1 VLGKCL
7 DGPRLHCIVE
17 RARCATGC
25 LATGICHDD
34 FLPTNLEKSSDGR
47 ILKERVKR
55 VRYWIEWLLVSFFG
69 RLVQSLP
76 FAVVQ
81 KIGDVA
87 GSLVFW
93 ADPKGRAVALANL
106 EVVFGSSLSL
116 NQRRRIARRSLQ
128 VFGRN
133 FLELFWTSR
142 LTSGNVDKFIS
153 FEDPERLRE
162 LVESDVPFIAI
173 TPHFGNVELAGTFI
187 GLKGRSLVIISQPFK
202 NERLTPI
209 FRKLREATGH
219 KIIVPDNAVVRL
231 LRALRAGESVFL
243 FTDLTLKLRDSAVL
257 IDGFGLKVRVT
268 QIHAFLHQRTGFP
281 IVPWVTLPRGDGGY
295 MVRILPWLRFPASAS
310 YQEIT
315 QACWNQ
321 FEPIIRE
328 NPDYWLWVYKHWR
341 YKPSVPGGKYPFYA
355 NRSTQFDLE
364 IESLESPEKAK
375 ALGEQIREHARWQRE
390 RE

>member
-1 VLGKCL
+1 M
-7 DGPRLHCIVE
+7 PRC
-17 RARCATGC
+17 
-25 LATGICHDD
+25 
-34 FLPTNLEKSSDGR
+34 FLPNSSRDHQTKGYSQR
-47 ILKERVKR
+47 ERVKR
-55 VRYWIEWLLVSFFG
+55 VRYWIECALVSFFD
-69 RLVQSLP
+69 RIVRTLP

-93 ADPKGRAVALANL
+93 GDSKGRKVALANL
-106 EVVFGSSLSL
+106 EVAFGSALSL
-116 NQRRRIARRSLQ
+116 NQRRRVARRSLQ

-133 FLELFWTSR
+133 ILELFWTRR
-142 LTSGNVDKFIS
+142 LTSSNVDKFIS
-153 FEDPERLRE
+153 FEDPQRLRE

-173 TPHFGNVELAGTFI
+173 TPHFGNVELAGTLI
-187 GLKGRSLVIISQPFK
+187 GLKGKPLVIISQPFK

-209 FRKLREATGH
+209 FRNLREATGH

-243 FTDLTLKLRDSAVL
+243 FIDLTLKLRDSAVI
-257 IDGFGLKVRVT
+257 IDGFGLKMRVT

-295 MVRILPWLRFPASAS
+295 MVRILPWLRFASDSS
-310 YQEIT
+310 YEEIT
-315 QACWNQ
+315 QACWNG

-341 YKPSVPGGKYPFYA
+341 YEPSVSGPKYPFYA

-364 IESLESPEKAK
+364 VESQQNPEKAK
-375 ALGEQIREHARWQRE
+375 ALSEQIREHARWQRE

>member
-1 VLGKCL
+1 
-7 DGPRLHCIVE
+7 
-17 RARCATGC
+17 
-25 LATGICHDD
+25 
-34 FLPTNLEKSSDGR
+34 
-47 ILKERVKR
+47 VKR

-69 RLVQSLP
+69 RLVHALP
-76 FAVVQ
+76 FEIVQ
-81 KIGDVA
+81 KIGDIA

-93 ADPKGRAVALANL
+93 ADSKGRRVALANL
-106 EVVFGSSLSL
+106 EVIFGSVLGL

-133 FLELFWTSR
+133 FIELFWIKR
-142 LTSGNVDKFIS
+142 LTSENVDRFIS
-153 FEDPERLRE
+153 FENPERLRE
-162 LVESDVPFIAI
+162 LIEADSPFIAI

-202 NERLTPI
+202 NELLTPI
-209 FRKLREATGH
+209 FRNLREATGH

-231 LRALRAGESVFL
+231 LKALRGGQAVFL
-243 FTDLTLKLRDSAVL
+243 FTDLTLKLRDSAVI
-257 IDGFGLKVRVT
+257 IDGFGLKMRVT

-315 QACWNQ
+315 QECWNQ

-341 YKPSVPGGKYPFYA
+341 YMPSAPSRKYPFYA

-364 IESLESPEKAK
+364 IESQENPEKAK
-375 ALGEQIREHARWQRE
+375 TLNEQIREHARWQRE